1 MRKLSPGLFV
11 FTAVLLAA
19 VSPAFAA
26 APANI
31 VFLSD
36 LGLEDDSVAQCKAAM
51 YEVNPE
57 ARIIDMT
64 HQIEPFDIRFAAF
77 ILADSAAMWPAGTV
91 FVAVVDPGVGTS
103 RKRLAIKTKNNQY
116 LVGPDNG
123 IFSVAIKK
131 HGVEKAVYIENL
143 EFARNPVSSTFEG
156 RDVFSPV
163 GAWLSKDA
171 TVMDRL
177 GKKVGKFEG
186 IEWKPPV
193 LEESGLKGSVL
204 HVEKPYGN
212 VWTDI
217 DRKSF
222 SKTGIVTG
230 SNLKVVVSD
239 QQLTLPLTRTFG
251 DVQMGAML
259 AYFNSRGLLSFAVN
273 KGDFSRVA
281 PLYEGKEVLIQTTQT
296 DLVNVGELP
305 GGSLKMDMRY
315 STENNFAKKILIPF
329 SQCILRRDAA
339 EALIKAS
346 EFAGKAAKPFSIC
359 VMDCYRPLSVQ
370 KVLWGMKPD
379 EQYFDS
385 PAKGSMSNRG
395 MAVDVTACDG
405 NGREMEMPSAFDDFS
420 AKAKRNSHAKGKA
433 AANSKA
439 LEDAMVKAGFIAN
452 PDKWWNYEFPGLE
465 AAPVLDITFTN
476 ED

>member
-1 MRKLSPGLFV
+1 MF
-11 FTAVLLAA
+11 
-19 VSPAFAA
+19 
-26 APANI
+26 
-31 VFLSD
+31 
-36 LGLEDDSVAQCKAAM
+36 
-51 YEVNPE
+51 EVNPE
-57 ARIIDMT
+57 ARIVDMT

-77 ILADSAAMWPAGTV
+77 ILADSASMWPAGTV

-103 RKRLAIKTKNNQY
+103 RKRLAIKTKNNQF

-123 IFSVAIKK
+123 IFSVAVKK

-163 GAWLSKDA
+163 AAWLSRDA
-171 TVMDRL
+171 TIMDRL
-177 GKKVGKFEG
+177 GGKVGKFEG

-193 LEESGLKGSVL
+193 MEEGGLKGSVL

-212 VWTDI
+212 VWSDI

-222 SKTGIVTG
+222 RKTGIVAG
-230 SNLKVVVSD
+230 SNLNVVISD
-239 QQLTLPLTRTFG
+239 QQLAMPFTRTFG
-251 DVQMGAML
+251 DVPVGSML

-273 KGDFSRVA
+273 KGDFSRVT
-281 PLYEGKEVLIQTTQT
+281 PLYEGKEVLVQTTQT
-296 DLVNVGELP
+296 DLVNVVELP

-315 STENNFAKKILIPF
+315 STENNFAKKILVPF

-346 EFAGKAAKPFSIC
+346 DIAAKSPKPFSIC
-359 VMDCYRPLSVQ
+359 VMSCYRPLSVQ
-370 KVLWGMKPD
+370 KVLWSLKPD
-379 EQYFDS
+379 EKYFDS

-395 MAVDVTACDG
+395 MAVDVTACDR
-405 NGREMEMPSAFDDFS
+405 NGHELEMPSQFDDFS
-420 AKAKRNSHAKGKA
+420 AKAKRNSKAKGAA

-439 LEDAMVKAGFIAN
+439 LDEAMVKAGFIPN
-452 PDKWWNYEFPGLE
+452 TDKWWNYEFPGLE
-465 AAPVLDITFTN
+465 AAPILDITFTN